1 MRIGR
6 KSLVLV
12 LLVLG
17 LTVAA
22 AGQLECVTGDCDRE
36 GDPSDPTDNGFYT
49 DQTPHSMISDDEN
62 MNFDYLNDPEDYPQD
77 NKRQWPKACGDDP
90 NEYLVREHAATYGG
104 ESNPDLSGRAD
115 YYACADRPTD
125 CVFDGEVYSHG
136 QLVDIQGEGG
146 QESGYVDSVDQEIC
160 VDIDPEIPGGEWVDP
175 DNESV
180 RSFLIG
186 GGTPQNPEY
195 YVRYGEPARTAPG
208 KVMWHNGSAS
218 GTHNNAAHEA
228 MVSPFNPADFQ
239 TGYALEDDCDP
250 RLRDD
255 QYSGCDDTGIWEE
268 LIRGQFVYSPFKA
281 GMYADDP
288 NAFGEVSVRM
298 WVGDGTGEDGSASHG
313 SNNGQDQEN
322 VPGFVDFTVNA
333 GGETV
338 ELNDS
343 EIDPLEDT
351 WAIAENPYHAVGPT
365 GGIWPNGSCYGTPV
379 LEPYDMQ
386 VNKGERVV
394 GNSFAKALDVVGDDR
409 KEGVWVDPD
418 TTNETTLTGGTSCDL
433 NGTDWGIGY
442 NTGSGKNVEDNNA
455 EPQYEPTDLHVVT
468 GNVTF
473 DINSD
478 PNGIGASRNLQQ
490 YPEACGDD
498 RNEYLI
504 REHRDSI
511 DKTEQMPNLDQ
522 DNIYVCADRISDCA
536 FNGEV
541 YGQGQVVDI
550 QSHQREERGVNSVDE
565 EICVDADSTIP
576 GGEWYDVDN
585 ESINQFLKGEEG
597 TYTPDDSS
605 TYDGLVRDNASYD
618 GDGVKWF
625 TDEYS
630 AAREVELSP
639 FNLLNYSDGYALEDD
654 VGPGVNYSSD
664 EGPDL
669 YHFTP
674 DAVYSYFEEGHIED
688 DRLALVMDTGNR
700 EEIVEGE
707 VFEGIS
713 VRMKVGWANGT
724 ALTHHGASN
733 NQDEENVP
741 PSVDFNITKWGHEIP
756 LNDSTINRR
765 EDTWAIANRTDAVIG
780 PTGKVYMDGKCY
792 GQHVMNQPDLQVTK
806 GEKVVG
812 NSFALSTQVHKD
824 GSNRKK
830 GVWVNPDSTLKSAT
844 SGNLTCELNATDWG
858 YGYDVEPESDVE
870 FMYTRET
877 DDIEDTPEDESGNPV
892 ATLYNWNT
900 GVTYT
905 LTNRTTTGSTTIH
918 GETYS
923 LWRVDGW
930 QEGIDG
936 PGEVV
941 LKKGEHYPDDSELTG
956 FDCASY
962 EPAED
967 EIKICSKH
975 KNRTFNASEGTVDL
989 RVMKGAG
996 NEPGDVRHQGFDRDD
1011 PHVIAGDIQ
1020 FDVESDPTGFDQEN
1034 LPQYP
1039 NACGD
1044 DGNEY
1049 LIREHNASQEYND
1062 EDDPSLQRHN
1072 IYVCADRISD
1082 CAYNGSVYSEGEVID
1097 IQANDPPGVD
1107 EEAGH
1112 NSVDEEVCVDVDDS
1126 VPGGEWM
1133 DVDNSSINQFIKGE
1147 EGTYTPD
1154 DPNTYSGHVRPN
1166 STYDGEGVK
1175 WFTDDYSPA
1184 REVEISPFNPL
1195 NYSDGYALE
1204 DDCGPGVDCSDEGE
1218 NIYDFTPKAD
1228 YSYFEEGHIE
1238 DDRLDSV
1245 MATGDREQIIEGD
1258 LFHGISVRMWVGQ
1271 AGGPASYEHGATNNQ
1286 DQENVPDSVD
1296 FNITKWGNEIPLNDS
1311 TINRREDTWA
1321 IANRTDAVVG
1331 PTGQIYMNGS
1341 CYGTHV
1347 LSQPDLQVNK
1357 SQKVVGNSYAMSMQI
1372 PSDGSDYKKGVWVNP
1387 DSTIKS
1393 AEQGIL
1399 TCELNSTDWGYGYDK
1414 SYEKGD
1420 EIPEEEWSFNGHS
1433 DIVNA
1438 VDVGPNGNI
1447 YSASVD
1453 GTVKKISPGGNE
1465 IWSFEG
1471 HTDSVEDIAV
1481 DSNGYVYTTARG
1493 SDYTTRKLTPE
1504 GDELWSFSEGS
1515 NAVAVDS
1522 NRNIYIGSFEDELVK
1537 ISPEGNEIWRFT
1549 GHDDFIND
1557 IVVDSEDNIYS
1568 TGYDQTVRKIS
1579 PGGNEIWS
1587 FEGHTDTVFG
1597 LAVNSKGEVYS
1608 ASWDETLRKISST
1621 GDEIWKFSESSVQQN
1636 DVEVGPSGNV
1646 YSVTLIDSDPMYKIS
1661 ADGEKIWSL
1670 DVNEDDGNG
1679 VAVDSNGNAYTGS
1692 SDETVRKVTT
1702 SREKIETENPELS
1715 IIRGGG
1721 NEYGDVRENG
1731 YDRDDPHVVA
1741 GDIQFDNLS
1750 DPGNYNQDNLQQY
1763 PNACGDDRNEY
1774 LIREHNSSAPEVYND
1789 ENNPSLQRDNIYVCA
1804 DRISDCAY
1812 NGSVYSEGAVVDI
1825 QANDPPGVDEEA
1837 GHNSVD
1843 GEICVDMDESVPGG
1857 EWIDVDNSSMN
1868 QMLKGPEGTYDP
1880 DNPETYQ
1887 ANVRTNAS
1895 YDGEGVKWFT
1905 DEYSAA
1911 REVEMT
1917 PFNPLNYSDG
1927 YALEDDCGPGVTCSD
1942 EGTGL
1947 YSFTPMADYSYF
1959 EDAEPEDDRL
1969 ASLVEDGTEDEI
1981 IEGDIFEGVSVRMRV
1996 GQAGGPTSYEHGAS
2010 NNQDEENVP
2019 PSVDFNITKW
2029 GHEIPLNDST
2039 INRREDTWAIA
2050 NRTDAV
2056 IGPTGK
2062 VYMNGSCYGTD
2073 VRDDASG
2080 WITKGEKVV
2089 GNSYAMT
2096 MDVSGDGTSR
2106 KKGVWVNPDSTVKS
2120 AVEGGFSCELN
2131 VTDWGYGYNTGDGDN
2146 LQEIKGAGDDFGEI
2160 RNDSYDPGTPHVV
2173 AGDIQ
2178 FDNLSDPG
2186 NYNQDNLQQY
2196 PNACGDD
2203 RNEYL
2208 IREHQDSTGLT
2219 EQDPNLSQND
2229 IYVCADRVSDCAFNG
2244 SVYSA
2249 GEVVDIQ
2256 SAGREERGADSVD
2269 EEVCVDVDKSIPG
2282 GEWYD
2287 VDNESLNQYLKG
2299 EDGTYEPDNVDSYS
2313 GHVRANETY
2322 DGEGV
2327 KWFTDSYPPAREVEI
2342 SPYNPLNYSDGYPLE
2357 DDVGPGV
2364 EYTSDEGP
2372 EEEYFTPDAVYSYFE
2387 EGHITDDRLDTTM
2400 ATGDREQILDGD
2412 LFEGIVVR
2420 MRVGYA
2426 NGTSYTAHGKSN
2438 NQDKQLVPDSVDFT
2452 DTKWGYT
2459 IGLNDSTIDP
2469 REDTWAIANRTDA
2482 VVGPTGQ
2489 IYMNGSCYGRNA
2501 LRANGYNVT
2510 KGEKVVGNSYAMS
2523 LDVDGDNSDRKR
2535 GVWVNPDSTN
2545 KSALSG
2551 VMSCDLNAT
2560 DWGYGYNEGEGEDL
2574 AVVRGDARE
2583 NGYEEPEGH
2592 VVVGHIAFDS
2602 EHDPVGQP
2610 QDNLKQFPDA
2620 CGDDRNEYL
2629 IREHRAPEVQSEQN
2643 AQLERDNIYACAD
2656 RITDCVY
2663 NGSVYSMGQTKD
2675 VSGTNEELGVNS
2687 GDAEVCVD
2695 TEKSIPGGEW
2705 HDPDNSSIQDIIVGS
2720 GTFERPG
2727 TYDGKP
2733 TFERRGGGVRWF
2745 NTSYGEDLEYPIN
2758 ESLTSPW
2765 SEVDYSAGFAFED
2778 DCDERLAYCEDSGLL
2793 ETHKEGVAVYGPFQ
2807 EGRLADDGLDSE
2819 GDRLIDGYHIR
2830 MWVNGS
2836 AEHGAQ
2842 NGQQFEN
2849 VYSDLPQLNDSTIDP
2864 NEDTWAIS
2872 SEPYYAVGP
2881 TGAVYENGSCH
2892 GQTNPET
2899 KAGTVVANSFVL
2911 AHDVDGDG
2919 VKEGD
2924 WVDPDNHEE
2933 AVLKGRESCSL
2944 GEFEDWGLG
2953 FKNESRDELKIVRGK
2968 EEARSLGYET
2978 DPEWQKQ
2985 LVTGPITFDNESIS
2999 GENPGSMDQDDLPQ
3013 HGQACGDDQN
3023 ETLVRE
3029 HSSLTKDL
3037 ESNKSDEQIPTL
3049 QRENIYVCAD
3059 RPSDCAFNG
3068 SVYSEGQLADVSSDR
3083 EAGDNSSDL
3092 EVCIDSDPRIPGG
3105 EWMDL
3110 DNSTWNQYLKG
3121 GEGTYTPD
3129 EPSTYEH
3136 LVGTN
3141 ESRRN
3146 YWLTDDNPHAN
3157 ESEISPYN
3165 PINYSDGY
3173 ALEDDCDPDLAYCA
3187 DIGTGLQHNPTG
3199 FVYNSFEED
3208 AGEDDANILTGKAA
3222 RLYVGYANGTA
3233 WAHHGAT
3240 NNQSEENAGDLNF
3253 TVPVPEWHSSQPDNS
3268 DTPIKLNDSTI
3279 QKREDTW
3286 AIANRSDSV
3295 VGPTGKLYDPGK
3307 CYGGIPDASE
3317 EEWITKND
3325 TVMANSLAYSMEV
3338 TDGAERTSDNNKE
3351 GVWINPDST
3360 NETLL
3365 TGGFSC
3371 ELNTSDWGMG
3381 YDMGPDS
3388 NLTAVETSESNI
3400 RTPGYEPSDLH
3411 AVSGPIA
3418 FDIESDPGPKE
3429 QKDKP
3434 QYPSACGDDQGEFLI
3449 REHSTPDG
3457 NEYNESLQKRD
3468 NIYVCADR
3476 ISDCAYNGGV
3486 YSEGQTVDISNAS
3499 IPDEDPEK
3507 GDNINDPEICLDL
3520 DKSIPGGE
3528 WYDMDN
3534 NWTVKS
3540 RIEEVGYAP
3549 SRTWDN
3555 IVYFQNRY
3563 FGESP
3568 GTDWKNHTQKLNRT
3582 ELDYFN
3588 GTGNYSSDYEYY
3600 APKGYARED
3609 DCGPLMRQASTGPC
3623 GDVGPG
3629 TQNTSW
3635 FNAGNNS
3642 YIPSNE
3648 DMQEGA
3654 PQDNYD
3660 DSLGFKG
3667 VHNKID
3673 DDSDQLEPGAPTE
3686 ANWNLTDVFGFGY
3699 RIYDSRDSTPGPDRW
3714 ALTRYLNYSID
3725 NRGRAYAPG
3734 TETRAG
3740 CFYRPNVEPRTDIDD
3755 ETVLKTEKV
3764 FGNSFANATDYDGDT
3779 KVEGVWKNPD
3789 DMEAK
3794 YGNFSCD
3801 LTGPDKGYGID
3812 TGPDDGEFRYKNDDK
3827 DTKVIIGDIA
3837 FATIEGKTGSF
3848 DQEPPVCGDDHK
3860 EYLIEELGATSNSL
3874 PNQGRFG
3881 CGTDYDDCVSRTGG
3895 EFALYRNGDY
3905 VNTEEASEEFGRVKQ
3920 DREVC
3925 QQTTGDKYGVW
3936 YDQDYSEDFCRAN
3949 NLYGQ
3954 VGVRW
3959 FNQSYID
3966 KHPYSV
3972 VEGINDDMNPYLYKK
3987 ISDYNI
3993 SLQGNATEYED
4004 LADKSGYTPVPTG
4017 KDVNRSID
4025 QYYENYDPSSQYLN
4039 YSATGGF
4046 CGGDEVRENI
4056 VVQDSSTEL
4065 IRSNYSVVGV
4075 ADSADD
4081 CVLDGANYEEIS
4093 HEKRKLYDE
4102 GENVKLDF
4110 GVSQRNASCYGGT
4123 WYANWPISFIQDNV
4137 SVEEETSRDITFQV
4151 INIRD
4156 TETTYRVSLEAEDDI
4171 APFTSFTRFN
4181 STGFETSIPA
4191 ESSRRYNVRVYGQ
4204 STDLGPE
4211 DITVRAAAI
4220 TGDINGTDSVTV
4232 NVVEEVDSE
4241 TRGQTSEVPGLG
4253 TLQLLMLALLAYIT
4267 FYLRMGRIRQK

>member
-1 MRIGR
+1 MSVMRIGS
-6 KSLVLV
+6 KSVI
-12 LLVLG
+12 LLLLLLG
-17 LTVAA
+17 LMAGAA
-22 AGQLECVTGDCDRE
+22 AQFDCVTGDCDKD
-36 GDPSDPTDNGFYT
+36 GDPRDPDDNGFYPT
-49 DQTPHSMISDDEN
+49 QTPHSVMSSFEHF
-62 MNFDYLNDPEDYPQD
+62 NFDYLNDPEGYPQD
-77 NKRQWPKACGDDP
+77 NLRQFPNACGDDQ
-90 NEYLVREHAATYGG
+90 NEYLIREHAATYGG
-104 ESNPDLSGRAD
+104 ESDPELDGRVD

-125 CVFDGEVYSHG
+125 CVFDGEVYSQG

-146 QESGYVDSVDQEIC
+146 EESGYVDSVDQEIC

-175 DNESV
+175 DNEEA
-180 RSFLIG
+180 REFLIG
-186 GGTPQNPEY
+186 DGTPEDPEY
-195 YVRYGEPARTAPG
+195 YVRDEEPVRTAPG
-208 KVMWHNGSAS
+208 RVMWHDGTES
-218 GTHNNAAHEA
+218 GTHNQAAHEA
-228 MVSPFNPADFQ
+228 MISPFNPADFQ

-255 QYSGCDDTGIWEE
+255 QYSGCDDSGPWEE
-268 LIRGQFVYSPFKA
+268 LIQGEFVYSPFKA

-288 NAFGEVSVRM
+288 NAFGEIAVRM
-298 WVGDGTGEDGSASHG
+298 WVGDGTGEDGSAAHG
-313 SNNGQDQEN
+313 SNNNQDSEN
-322 VPGFVDFTVNA
+322 PAPGIDFTVTED
-333 GGETV
+333 GQTV
-338 ELNDS
+338 PLNNS
-343 EIDPLEDT
+343 EVDPLEDT
-351 WAIAENPYHAVGPT
+351 WAIASEPYYAVGPT
-365 GGIWPNGSCYGTPV
+365 GGIYPNGSCYGTPV
-379 LEPYDMQ
+379 LAPYDMQ

-394 GNSFAKALDVVGDDR
+394 GNSFAKALNVAGDSR

-418 TTNETTLTGGTSCDL
+418 TTRDTTLEGGISCDL

-442 NTGSGKNVEDNNA
+442 NTGSGKNVDDNNA
-455 EPQYEPTDLHVVT
+455 EPEYEPTDLHAVT
-468 GNVTF
+468 GDVTF

-478 PNGIGASRNLQQ
+478 PNGIGEDENLQQ
-490 YPEACGDD
+490 FPEACGDD

-541 YGQGQVVDI
+541 YSEGQVVDV
-550 QSHQREERGVNSVDE
+550 QSHQREERGENSVDE
-565 EICVDADSTIP
+565 EICVDADPTIP

-585 ESINQFLKGEEG
+585 ESINQLLKGEEG
-597 TYTPDDSS
+597 TYTPDDPS
-605 TYDGLVRDNASYD
+605 TYDGLVRENSSYD

-639 FNLLNYSDGYALEDD
+639 FNPLNYSDGYALEDD
-654 VGPGVNYSSD
+654 VGPGVEYTSD

-674 DAVYSYFEEGHIED
+674 DAVYSYFEEGHITD
-688 DRLALVMDTGNR
+688 DRLASVMNTDDR
-700 EEIVEGE
+700 EEILEGE

-741 PSVDFNITKWGHEIP
+741 SSVDFSVTKWGHTIP

-780 PTGKVYMDGKCY
+780 PTGKVYMEGKCY

-812 NSFALSTQVHKD
+812 NSFALSTQVNND

-844 SGNLTCELNATDWG
+844 AGNLTCELNATDWG
-858 YGYDVEPESDVE
+858 YGYDIEPESKVE

-877 DDIEDTPEDESGNPV
+877 NDIEDTPEDESGNPV

-905 LTNRTTTGSTTIH
+905 LTNRTLTGPTTIH

-956 FDCASY
+956 FDCESY

-967 EIKICSKH
+967 EIKICLKH
-975 KNRTFNASEGTVDL
+975 ENRTFRASDGTVDL
-989 RVMKGAG
+989 RVMQGSG
-996 NEPGDVRHQGFDRDD
+996 NEPGDVRQQGYDRDD
-1011 PHVIAGDIQ
+1011 PHVVAGDIQ
-1020 FDVESDPTGFDQEN
+1020 FDIESDPTGFDQDN
-1034 LPQYP
+1034 LQQYP
-1039 NACGD
+1039 DACGD
-1044 DGNEY
+1044 DRNEY

-1062 EDDPSLQRHN
+1062 EDNPSLQRDN

-1112 NSVDEEVCVDVDDS
+1112 NSVDEEVCVDVDPS

-1133 DVDNSSINQFIKGE
+1133 DVDNSSINRFIKGR

-1154 DPNTYSGHVRPN
+1154 DPTTYSGHVRWN
-1166 STYDGEGVK
+1166 ETYDGDGVK
-1175 WFTDDYSPA
+1175 WFTDDYAPA
-1184 REVEISPFNPL
+1184 REVELSPFNPL

-1204 DDCGPGVDCSDEGE
+1204 DDCGPGVNCSDEGE

-1245 MATGDREQIIEGD
+1245 MATGDREEILEGEV
-1258 LFHGISVRMWVGQ
+1258 FHGISVRMWVGQ
-1271 AGGPASYEHGATNNQ
+1271 AGGTASYEHGATNNQ

-1296 FNITKWGNEIPLNDS
+1296 FNITKWGHEIPLNDS

-1321 IANRTDAVVG
+1321 IANRTYAVVG
-1331 PTGQIYMNGS
+1331 PTGNVYMNGS

-1347 LSQPDLQVNK
+1347 LSQPDLQLNK
-1357 SQKVVGNSYAMSMQI
+1357 SQKVVGNSYAMSMRVDG
-1372 PSDGSDYKKGVWVNP
+1372 DGSNHRKGVWVNP
-1387 DSTIKS
+1387 DSTVKS
-1393 AEQGIL
+1393 ATAGVL
-1399 TCELNSTDWGYGYDK
+1399 SCELNATDWGYGYDK
-1414 SYEKGD
+1414 SPTSVLELESTSTTDSGD
-1420 EIPEEEWSFNGHS
+1420 AKATLYNQDSGETKVITNGTGEGSSIEISGDRYSMYRINGIHATEPSETEECSYDLFGEVNG
-1433 DIVNA
+1433 
-1438 VDVGPNGNI
+1438 
-1447 YSASVD
+1447 YSTD
-1453 GTVKKISPGGNE
+1453 GTIH
-1465 IWSFEG
+1465 I
-1471 HTDSVEDIAV
+1471 
-1481 DSNGYVYTTARG
+1481 
-1493 SDYTTRKLTPE
+1493 
-1504 GDELWSFSEGS
+1504 GDGETVINPDDG
-1515 NAVAVDS
+1515 
-1522 NRNIYIGSFEDELVK
+1522 GSFGFTKVLPCGGTQIMNYTENGDLKASTK
-1537 ISPEGNEIWRFT
+1537 IDLPESESEV
-1549 GHDDFIND
+1549 ND
-1557 IVVDSEDNIYS
+1557 I
-1568 TGYDQTVRKIS
+1568 T
-1579 PGGNEIWS
+1579 
-1587 FEGHTDTVFG
+1587 
-1597 LAVNSKGEVYS
+1597 
-1608 ASWDETLRKISST
+1608 
-1621 GDEIWKFSESSVQQN
+1621 
-1636 DVEVGPSGNV
+1636 VEVGEFADYNSISTDLVLKKGDHDPSA
-1646 YSVTLIDSDPMYKIS
+1646 SEL
-1661 ADGEKIWSL
+1661 
-1670 DVNEDDGNG
+1670 
-1679 VAVDSNGNAYTGS
+1679 TGFDCGS
-1692 SDETVRKVTT
+1692 YDTASDEYKWCDGGTTTVGNPDEQVDL
-1702 SREKIETENPELS
+1702 EIIEGAGSEF
-1715 IIRGGG
+1715 
-1721 NEYGDVRENG
+1721 GDVRQQG

-1741 GDIQFDNLS
+1741 GDIQFDYTN
-1750 DPGNYNQDNLQQY
+1750 DPAGQPNQDNLRQY
-1763 PNACGDDRNEY
+1763 PDACGDDRNEY
-1774 LIREHNSSAPEVYND
+1774 LIREHKSSAPEVYND

-1843 GEICVDMDESVPGG
+1843 EEICVDMDESVPGG

-1905 DEYSAA
+1905 DDYPPAA
-1911 REVEMT
+1911 EVEMT

-1959 EDAEPEDDRL
+1959 EDGEPEDDRL

-1996 GQAGGPTSYEHGAS
+1996 GQAGGPTSYEHGAT

-2019 PSVDFNITKW
+2019 DSVEFNITKW
-2029 GHEIPLNDST
+2029 GHTISLNDST
-2039 INRREDTWAIA
+2039 IDPREDTWAIA
-2050 NRTDAV
+2050 NRTYAV
-2056 IGPTGK
+2056 VGPTGK

-2073 VRDDASG
+2073 ARDVASG
-2080 WITKGEKVV
+2080 WVTKGEKVV
-2089 GNSYAMT
+2089 GNSYAMA
-2096 MDVSGDGTSR
+2096 MDVEGDGTDR
-2106 KKGVWVNPDSTVKS
+2106 KKGVWVNPDSTPKS
-2120 AVEGGFSCELN
+2120 AIDGGFSCELN
-2131 VTDWGYGYNTGDGDN
+2131 VTDWGYGYNTGDGDE
-2146 LQEIKGAGDDFGEI
+2146 LQAIEGAGNDFGEV
-2160 RNDSYDPGTPHVV
+2160 RGEGYDPNNPHVV

-2186 NYNQDNLQQY
+2186 NYDQDNLQQY
-2196 PNACGDD
+2196 PDACGDD

-2229 IYVCADRVSDCAFNG
+2229 IYVCADRISDCAFNG
-2244 SVYSA
+2244 SVYSE

-2299 EDGTYEPDNVDSYS
+2299 EEGTYEPDNVDSYS

-2342 SPYNPLNYSDGYPLE
+2342 SPYNPLNYSDGYALE

-2364 EYTSDEGP
+2364 PYTSDEGP
-2372 EEEYFTPDAVYSYFE
+2372 EEEYFTPEAVYSYFE

-2400 ATGDREQILDGD
+2400 ATGDREQILEGD
-2412 LFEGIVVR
+2412 LFEGVVVR

-2459 IGLNDSTIDP
+2459 IDLNDSTIDP

-2489 IYMNGSCYGRNA
+2489 VYMNGSCYGRNA
-2501 LRANGYNVT
+2501 LRADGYNVT

-2523 LDVDGDNSDRKR
+2523 LDVDGDGSNRKR
-2535 GVWVNPDSTN
+2535 GVWVNPDSTP

-2560 DWGYGYNEGEGEDL
+2560 DWGYGYNTGDGDDL
-2574 AVVRGDARE
+2574 TVVRGDARE

-2592 VVVGHIAFDS
+2592 VVVGDIAFDS
-2602 EHDPVGQP
+2602 EHDPIGQP

-2629 IREHRAPEVQSEQN
+2629 IREHRAPEVQSEHN

-2663 NGSVYSMGQTKD
+2663 NGTVYSMGQTVD

-2687 GDAEVCVD
+2687 EDAEVCVD
-2695 TEKSIPGGEW
+2695 TDKSIPGGEW
-2705 HDPDNSSIQDIIVGS
+2705 HDADNSTIQNIIIGD
-2720 GTFERPG
+2720 GTPEQPE
-2727 TYDGKP
+2727 TYAGKP
-2733 TFERRGGGVRWF
+2733 TFERRGGDVRWF

-2758 ESLTSPW
+2758 ESYTSPY
-2765 SEVDYSAGFAFED
+2765 SEVDYRAGFAFED
-2778 DCDERLAYCEDSGLL
+2778 DCDDDIAYCEDSGLL
-2793 ETHKEGVAVYGPFQ
+2793 ETHKEGVAVYAPFE
-2807 EGRLADDGLDSE
+2807 EGALADDGNI
-2819 GDRLIDGYHIR
+2819 IDGYHIR

-2836 AEHGAQ
+2836 AEHGSQ
-2842 NGQQFEN
+2842 NSQQFEN
-2849 VYSDLPQLNDSTIDP
+2849 VYQDLPQLNDSTIDP

-2872 SEPYYAVGP
+2872 EEPYYAVGP
-2881 TGAVYENGSCH
+2881 TGTVYENGSCY
-2892 GQTNPET
+2892 GQDNPET
-2899 KAGTVVANSFVL
+2899 KGSTVMANSYVY
-2911 AHDVDGDG
+2911 AHDVDDDG

-2924 WVDPDNHEE
+2924 WVDPDQYEE
-2933 AVLKGRESCSL
+2933 ALLKGQGTCSL
-2944 GEFEDWGLG
+2944 GEVDDWGLG
-2953 FKNESRDELKIVRGK
+2953 FNNESRDELKIVRGK
-2968 EEARSLGYET
+2968 EEARSLGYEEGS
-2978 DPEWQKQ
+2978 DWQKQ
-2985 LVTGPITFDNESIS
+2985 LVSGPITFDNESVS
-2999 GENPGSMDQDDLPQ
+2999 GEDPGAMNQDDLPQ
-3013 HGQACGDDQN
+3013 FGNACGDDQN
-3023 ETLVRE
+3023 EILIRE

-3037 ESNKSDEQIPTL
+3037 ESNRSDEHIPTL
-3049 QRENIYVCAD
+3049 ERDNIYVCAD
-3059 RPSDCAFNG
+3059 RESDCAYNG
-3068 SVYSEGQLADVSSDR
+3068 SVYSEGQLVDVSSDR

-3092 EVCIDSDPRIPGG
+3092 EVCIDTDPRIPGG

-3110 DNSTWNQYLKG
+3110 DNSSWSQYLKG
-3121 GEGTYTPD
+3121 EEGTYTPD

-3136 LVGTN
+3136 LVGNDT
-3141 ESRRN
+3141 SKRN
-3146 YWLTDDNPHAN
+3146 YWLTDDNPHAK
-3157 ESEISPYN
+3157 EVELSPYN
-3165 PINYSDGY
+3165 PLNYSDGY

-3187 DIGTGLQHNPTG
+3187 DIGKGLQHNPTG
-3199 FVYNSFEED
+3199 FVYNSFVED
-3208 AGEDDANILTGKAA
+3208 AGEDDANILTGKAV

-3233 WAHHGAT
+3233 WASHGAT

-3253 TVPVPEWHSSQPDNS
+3253 TEPVPEWHSSQPGNS

-3286 AIANRSDSV
+3286 AISNRSDSV

-3317 EEWITKND
+3317 EEWILKND
-3325 TVMANSLAYSMEV
+3325 TVMANSLAYSMEAND
-3338 TDGAERTSDNNKE
+3338 DGNKE

-3388 NLTAVETSESNI
+3388 DLRAIETSEANI

-3411 AVSGPIA
+3411 AVSGPIT
-3418 FDIESDPGPKE
+3418 FDIETDPGPKE
-3429 QKDKP
+3429 QRHKP

-3449 REHSTPDG
+3449 REHSTPEG
-3457 NEYNESLQKRD
+3457 NEYKNSLENRD

-3476 ISDCAYNGGV
+3476 ISDCAYNGEV

-3499 IPDEDPEK
+3499 VPSEDPER

-3520 DKSIPGGE
+3520 NKSIPGGE

-3540 RIEEVGYAP
+3540 RIEDVGYNP
-3549 SRTWDN
+3549 ERTWDN

-3568 GTDWKNHTQKLNRT
+3568 GTDWKNHTHKLNRT

-3588 GTGNYSSDYEYY
+3588 ASGNYSSDYEYY

-3609 DCGPLMRQASTGPC
+3609 DCGPLMQQASTGPC
-3623 GDVGPG
+3623 GDVGSG

-3660 DSLGFKG
+3660 ESLGFKG
-3667 VHNKID
+3667 VHNKIND
-3673 DDSDQLEPGAPTE
+3673 ESDQLEPGAPTE

-3699 RIYDSRDSTPGPDRW
+3699 KIYDSRDSTPGPDRW

-3734 TETRAG
+3734 TQDRAG
-3740 CFYRPNVEPRTDIDD
+3740 CFYRPGIDRRTDIDD
-3755 ETVLKTEKV
+3755 STVLKTEKV
-3764 FGNSFANATDYDGDT
+3764 FGNSFANATDYDEDG
-3779 KVEGVWKNPD
+3779 VEEGVWVNPD
-3789 DMEAK
+3789 DLGPK
-3794 YGNFSCD
+3794 YANFSCD
-3801 LTGPDKGYGID
+3801 LTGPDKGYGVD
-3812 TGPDDGEFRYKNDDK
+3812 TGPNDGEFHYKDNDK
-3827 DTKVIIGDIA
+3827 DTKVVIGDIA
-3837 FATIEGKTGSF
+3837 FSTIEGKTGSF

-3874 PNQGRFG
+3874 SNEGRFG
-3881 CGTDYDDCVSRTGG
+3881 CGTDYDDCVARSGG
-3895 EFALYRNGDY
+3895 EYALYRNGDY
-3905 VNTEEASEEFGRVKQ
+3905 VNTDEAAEEFGRVKQ
-3920 DREVC
+3920 DKEVC

-3936 YDQDYSEDFCRAN
+3936 YDQDYSKEFCRAN

-3959 FNQSYID
+3959 FNQSYIN

-3993 SLQGNATEYED
+3993 SLQGNATEYET

-4017 KDVNRSID
+4017 KDVNRSVD
-4025 QYYENYDPSSQYLN
+4025 QYYANFDPSRQYLN

-4081 CVLDGANYEEIS
+4081 CVLDGGNYEEIS

-4102 GENVKLDF
+4102 GENVTLDF
-4110 GVSQRNASCYGGT
+4110 SGSQRTASCYGGT
-4123 WYANWPISFIQDNV
+4123 WYANWPISFLQDKV

-4181 STGFETSIPA
+4181 STGFETSVPA

-4241 TRGQTSEVPGLG
+4241 TRGETSEVPGLG
-4253 TLQLLMLALLAYIT
+4253 QLQLLVLALLAYLT
-4267 FYLRMGRIRQK
+4267 FYLRIGGIRKE